1 MIDVDMAGEQETAE
15 DTKLLNQGT
24 LAMVVT
30 HALVHAAGNIRS
42 TIMPYLKEDFMLNNL
57 QVGIITAVPPL
68 AQALTSIPAGWISDR
83 YGAKKLV
90 AISVALAALGALVA
104 GFSVNP
110 WMFVVSATLF
120 TLTST
125 FYHPPAHSYT
135 ARVVEPKNRAKAMG
149 YLNAGGTF
157 GVAVGPLSV
166 SILMGYFLL
175 TWKQLYLIWVAPIV
189 LGLVLLLLVKTDP
202 RGERNGENQCGDE
215 PGTDA
220 PQTLLTKEFI
230 LYITSRGV
238 RMFGAGMVSAFL
250 SIYLSEVRSWS
261 MIQIGI
267 MFGLSSVLGLI
278 ASPVGGFMA
287 VRFGEKRWIILSL
300 AASYA
305 FLLFAFFTPGV
316 YPFMA
321 LYLTYR
327 FFGILSMPGMA
338 SITARLS
345 PPDQIGMGYA
355 LTFMP
360 SSITG
365 IVAPMVAAVIADA
378 YGYLRIFTVAIAIM
392 YGSLL
397 VFNFA
402 VKSD

>member
-1 MIDVDMAGEQETAE
+1 
-15 DTKLLNQGT
+15 
-24 LAMVVT
+24 MVVT
-30 HALVHAAGNIRS
+30 HTLVHAAGNIRS

-57 QVGIITAVPPL
+57 QVGFITAVPPL

-83 YGAKKLV
+83 YGAKRLV
-90 AISVALAALGALVA
+90 AISIALAAVGALVA
-104 GFSVNP
+104 GLSVNP

-135 ARVVEPKNRAKAMG
+135 ARVVEPRKRAKAMG

-166 SILMGYFLL
+166 SILMGYLMM
-175 TWKQLYLIWVAPIV
+175 TWRQLYLIWVAPIV
-189 LGLVLLLLVKTDP
+189 LGLVFLLLVKTDP
-202 RGERNGENQCGDE
+202 RGERNGEDN
-215 PGTDA
+215 GTSDPEDDA
-220 PQTLLTKEFI
+220 PVTLLTREFI
-230 LYITSRGV
+230 LYISSRGI
-238 RMFGAGMVSAFL
+238 RMFGAGMVAAFL
-250 SIYLSEVRSWS
+250 SIYLNEVRSWTVV
-261 MIQIGI
+261 QIGL

-278 ASPVGGFMA
+278 ASPVGGSMA
-287 VRFGEKRWIILSL
+287 VRFGEKRWVVLSL
-300 AASYA
+300 VASYA

-316 YPFMA
+316 YPFMVM
-321 LYLTYR
+321 YLTYR
-327 FFGILSMPGMA
+327 FFGILAMPGMA

-365 IVAPMVAAVIADA
+365 IVAPVVAALIADT
-378 YGYLRIFTVAIAIM
+378 YGYLHIFVSATAIM

-402 VKSD
+402 VKND

>member
-1 MIDVDMAGEQETAE
+1 M
-15 DTKLLNQGT
+15 
-24 LAMVVT
+24 
-30 HALVHAAGNIRS
+30 
-42 TIMPYLKEDFMLNNL
+42 
-57 QVGIITAVPPL
+57 
-68 AQALTSIPAGWISDR
+68 
-83 YGAKKLV
+83 
-90 AISVALAALGALVA
+90 
-104 GFSVNP
+104 
-110 WMFVVSATLF
+110 F

-157 GVAVGPLSV
+157 GIAVGPLSV

-175 TWKQLYLIWVAPIV
+175 TWRQLYLIWVAPIV
-189 LGLVLLLLVKTDP
+189 LGLVFLMVVKTDP
-202 RGERNGENQCGDE
+202 RGERNGGNHDGEE
-215 PGTDA
+215 PEAGT
-220 PQTLLTKEFI
+220 PQTLLTREFL
-230 LYITSRGV
+230 LYIASRGV

-261 MIQIGI
+261 VIQIGL
-267 MFGLSSVLGLI
+267 MFGLSSVLGLV
-278 ASPVGGFMA
+278 ASPVGGQMA
-287 VRFGEKRWIILSL
+287 SRFGEKRWVILSL

-321 LYLTYR
+321 MYLTYR

-365 IVAPMVAAVIADA
+365 IVAPVVAAVIADA
-378 YGYLRIFTVAIAIM
+378 YGYFQIFTVATAIM

-397 VFNFA
+397 IFNLA
-402 VKSD
+402 VKGD